1 MINPRFEKKAFKKE
15 VEQNV
20 KQLFR
25 KTVDE
30 VSQQELYQAVSY
42 VVKDAII
49 DDWIATQKQYEKD
62 DPKIVYYMSMEFLL
76 GRALGNNLINMT
88 AYKEVKEALEE
99 MGLNLNELEDQEPD
113 PALGNGGLG
122 RLAACFLDSLASLG
136 YAGECE
142 KRMQREHWDLRNKA
156 ATEYCLEHLETLM
169 QMFSDITGTPLA
181 FRANAEHRYFDCL
194 LMRGKSS
201 RLRIAMEIQAFEQ
214 EHPTLQQ
221 KMVGMFLRIIAR
233 NHLYAGITET
243 GFPFI

>member
-1 MINPRFEKKAFKKE
+1 MREDTECLRTILSQDPFIEARTTTRESLAIKRFSDLCSTFGDHDEEIA
-15 VEQNV
+15 NAI
-20 KQLFR
+20 L
-25 KTVDE
+25 VDE
-30 VSQQELYQAVSY
+30 
-42 VVKDAII
+42 KN
-49 DDWIATQKQYEKD
+49 KKH
-62 DPKIVYYMSMEFLL
+62 FL
-76 GRALGNNLINMT
+76 M
-88 AYKEVKEALEE
+88 
-99 MGLNLNELEDQEPD
+99 
-113 PALGNGGLG
+113 
-122 RLAACFLDSLASLG
+122 LAAGCMTSLG

-181 FRANAEHRYFDCL
+181 FRANAEHQYFDYDCL

-201 RLRIAMEIQAFEQ
+201 CMRIAMEIQEFER

-233 NHLYAGITET
+233 NHLYVGITET